1 MGRPFRRERRLMRRG
16 LTLAELLVALAVT
29 TIVAAGV
36 ASLLSG
42 VGAGIAAGADVRT
55 GMLATAASH
64 RRLHDL
70 LDHVGCVLVSED
82 DVVLA
87 WTGDSRPG
95 GMVEATEAVWIGFD
109 PDRGELVQETVEMP
123 EDWGPLE
130 VAQEDR
136 PLAAGDAHL
145 EILERYRRRD
155 LVRRIVLVDG
165 LTDAILTPAAD
176 GSSLRLDLI
185 FELQAG
191 STATTTMVRFA
202 AETPM
207 EWR

>member
-1 MGRPFRRERRLMRRG
+1 MRRG
-16 LTLAELLVALAVT
+16 LTLVELLVALAVT

-42 VGAGIAAGADVRT
+42 VGAGVAAGADVRT
-55 GMLATAASH
+55 GMLANAASH

-70 LDHVGCVLVSED
+70 LGDLGCVLVAED

-109 PDRGELVQETVEMP
+109 PVRGELAQETVEMP

-136 PLAAGDAHL
+136 PLAVGDAHL

-165 LTDAILTPAAD
+165 LAEAVMTPAAN
-176 GSSLRLDLI
+176 GSSLRLDLV

-191 STATTTMVRFA
+191 STSTTTMVRFE
-202 AETPM
+202 AETPT
-207 EWR
+207 EWRR

>member
-1 MGRPFRRERRLMRRG
+1 MRRG

-29 TIVAAGV
+29 TIIAAGV
-36 ASLLSG
+36 ASLLGG

-70 LDHVGCVLVSED
+70 LDDVGCVLLFED

-95 GMVEATEAVWIGFD
+95 GMVETTEAVWIGFD
-109 PDRGELVQETVEMP
+109 PDRGEIVQETVEMP

-130 VAQEDR
+130 SAQEDR
-136 PLAAGDAHL
+136 PLAAGDLHL
-145 EILERYRRRD
+145 DTLDRYRRRD
-155 LVRRIVLVDG
+155 MVRRLVLVDG
-165 LTDAILTPAAD
+165 LADAIMTPIVD
-176 GSSLRLDLI
+176 GSGLRLDLV
-185 FELQAG
+185 FDLQAG
-191 STATTTMVRFA
+191 TTSTTTMVRFGA
-202 AETPM
+202 TTPT
-207 EWR
+207 EWRR